1 MVDAWAQGGY
11 EGRGKLRKAS
21 GRCKRPLIRRDP
33 NGVTRLVEDQSLC
46 IQSKRRE
53 LKHLSTCRKRKQN
66 VIPQVVASERGV
78 AQTRVVSAAS
88 GVVGPRHL
96 MKVRT
101 GTCLERQSVEGE
113 RPVQVRNDLVA
124 VS

>member
-21 GRCKRPLIRRDP
+21 GRCKRPLIRRYP

-53 LKHLSTCRKRKQN
+53 LKHLSTYRKRKQN

-88 GVVGPRHL
+88 GVVGPRYL

-113 RPVQVRNDLVA
+113 RPVQVRNDSVA

>member
-1 MVDAWAQGGY
+1 M
-11 EGRGKLRKAS
+11 
-21 GRCKRPLIRRDP
+21 
-33 NGVTRLVEDQSLC
+33 
-46 IQSKRRE
+46 
-53 LKHLSTCRKRKQN
+53 
-66 VIPQVVASERGV
+66 IPQVVASERGA

-88 GVVGPRHL
+88 GVVGPRDL

-113 RPVQVRNDLVA
+113 RQSVEGERPVQVRNDSVA